1 MSDFRHFK
9 DEDLDDFSIRQISN
23 DGRNP
28 IKKLLLDFV
37 HADLDIMEKDARKMR
52 NGKPFIFT
60 NLFTLKGLEDVIG
73 WIKKYALLEEIEE
86 PNLIR

>member
-1 MSDFRHFK
+1 VIWAALRYLYMSYFRHFK

-37 HADLDIMEKDARKMR
+37 HADLDIKSSEGVRQ
-52 NGKPFIFT
+52 
-60 NLFTLKGLEDVIG
+60 LFHQYTREVI
-73 WIKKYALLEEIEE
+73 
-86 PNLIR
+86 